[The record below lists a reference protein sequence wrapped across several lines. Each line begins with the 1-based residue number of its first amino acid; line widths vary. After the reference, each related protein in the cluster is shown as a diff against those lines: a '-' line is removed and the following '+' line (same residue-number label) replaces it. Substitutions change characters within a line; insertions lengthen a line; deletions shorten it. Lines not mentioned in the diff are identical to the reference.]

1 MEEDKKEE
9 QKVRLKLAWVEE
21 GDFLEDFLVDCLEED
36 KKEEQR
42 VKLARVEEG
51 DFLEDYFEGDEEGN
65 IERLEEE
72 DMDNI
77 DGNVKFMILQYPK
90 QLDIVLDSTKNKL
103 RRELNC
109 PEF

>member
-1 MEEDKKEE
+1 VDCLEEDKKEE

-51 DFLEDYFEGDEEGN
+51 DFLEDYLEGEGDGNTERLGEEG
-65 IERLEEE
+65 I
-72 DMDNI
+72 DKI
-77 DGNVKFMILQYPK
+77 DGNVKFMILPYPK
-90 QLDIVLDSTKNKL
+90 TT
-103 RRELNC
+103 
-109 PEF
+109 

>member
-1 MEEDKKEE
+1 VDCLEEDKKEE

-51 DFLEDYFEGDEEGN
+51 DFWEDYLEGEEEG
-65 IERLEEE
+65 EYRKT
-72 DMDNI
+72 
-77 DGNVKFMILQYPK
+77 GKG
-90 QLDIVLDSTKNKL
+90 
-103 RRELNC
+103 
-109 PEF
+109 